1 MMDRQTVT
9 AKVQDV
15 MCDVFDVDDIEI
27 TDATTAED
35 LEEWD
40 SLSHIR
46 FMITLERVFGF
57 KFLNEEIA
65 ELKNVGDLVTV
76 IQSKLA

>member
-1 MMDRQTVT
+1 MMDRQTII

-15 MCDVFDVDDIEI
+15 MCDVFDVDDIQI

-35 LEEWD
+35 IDEWD

-46 FMITLERVFGF
+46 FMITLERGFGF

-65 ELKNVGDLVTV
+65 ELKNVGELVTV

>member
-1 MMDRQTVT
+1 MDRQTVI
-9 AKVQDV
+9 ARVQDV
-15 MCDVFDVDDIEI
+15 MCDVFDIDDIHI
-27 TDATTAED
+27 TEATTADD

-46 FMITLERVFGF
+46 FMITLERHFGF

-76 IQSKLA
+76 IEKKLA

>member
-1 MMDRQTVT
+1 MDRQTII

-15 MCDVFDVDDIEI
+15 MCDVFDLDDLEITEATCADDI
-27 TDATTAED
+27 
-35 LEEWD
+35 EEWD

-46 FMITLERVFGF
+46 FMITLERLFGF

-76 IQSKLA
+76 IEQKLA

>member
-1 MMDRQTVT
+1 MDRQTII
-9 AKVQDV
+9 AKVQNV

-46 FMITLERVFGF
+46 FMITLERAFGF

>member
-1 MMDRQTVT
+1 MDRQEIT

-15 MCDVFDVDDIEI
+15 MCDVFDIDDLHISDSTSADDI
-27 TDATTAED
+27 D
-35 LEEWD
+35 EWD

-46 FMITLERVFGF
+46 FMITLERLFGF

-65 ELKNVGDLVTV
+65 ELKDVGDLVTV
-76 IQSKLA
+76 IQRKLA